1 MAWHE
6 LRALSE
12 KKKNKEGLGKKAELG
27 DTQSDDEICLSKKWE
42 TFDLVKNQE
51 TTRQDEER
59 QEPELEECE
68 NRWQRGEKSQ
78 IRLEHQAESEHHL

>member
-12 KKKNKEGLGKKAELG
+12 KKEKEGLGKKTELG

-59 QEPELEECE
+59 RQ
-68 NRWQRGEKSQ
+68 EKSQ
-78 IRLEHQAESEHHL
+78 N

>member
-12 KKKNKEGLGKKAELG
+12 KKKKKNKEGLGKKTELG

-59 QEPELEECE
+59 RQ
-68 NRWQRGEKSQ
+68 EKSQ
-78 IRLEHQAESEHHL
+78 N